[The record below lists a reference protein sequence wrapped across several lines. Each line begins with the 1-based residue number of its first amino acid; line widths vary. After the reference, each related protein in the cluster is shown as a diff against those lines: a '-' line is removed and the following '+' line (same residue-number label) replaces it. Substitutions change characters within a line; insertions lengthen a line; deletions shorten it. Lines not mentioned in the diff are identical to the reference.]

1 MKTIWTTTYENNKVT
16 VENTWFSGERL
27 YVNDILQDD
36 TRSIFSAVL
45 TGHLI
50 NAKGERENI
59 KANLGGYWGVA
70 CKLFINDR
78 LIEMTEEK

>member
-1 MKTIWTTTYENNKVT
+1 MTTIWKTTYENNKIT

-36 TRSIFSAVL
+36 TRSVFSAVL

-50 NAKGERENI
+50 NSKGERENI
-59 KANLGGYWGVA
+59 KANLGGYWGVK
-70 CKLFINDR
+70 CKLFINDK
-78 LIEMTEEK
+78 LISVTKEK